1 MAINWGEAVNAAW
14 LVVAGVCVYFNASP
28 RRFAASTTAHAV
40 GFLNLSLHGGWDRIL
55 GADLNCSESR

>member
-1 MAINWGEAVNAAW
+1 MAINWGDAVNAAW

-40 GFLNLSLHGGWDRIL
+40 GFLNLSLTTEDGI
-55 GADLNCSESR
+55 ESLEQT